1 MIPVQ
6 AQVNDK
12 LSRNMSY
19 FDKYSRFIS
28 GVKLAIAA
36 IIGLTSG
43 DSGLAGCTDCKR
55 SPNAFLNFTAFSHLR
70 PNLVNIGA
78 SGSLRAKSL
87 LEE

>member
-36 IIGLTSG
+36 IVGLTIG
-43 DSGLAGCTDCKR
+43 DSSLAGCRECKC
-55 SPNAFLNFTAFSHLR
+55 SPNAFLNFTAF
-70 PNLVNIGA
+70 P
-78 SGSLRAKSL
+78 
-87 LEE
+87 